1 MTTKPRVLAIVPARG
16 GSKGIP
22 DKNLITLAG
31 RPLLAW
37 TLDAA
42 QAASSIDRIVLSS
55 DSEAICQQ
63 GRELGF
69 DVPFLRPAALA
80 QDDTPGIAP
89 VLHALDTL
97 EETYDYVVLLQPTS
111 PLRLAEDIDAAIGQC
126 IAGGVP
132 ACVTVTLAE
141 PSPYWTFEVE
151 PDGCLKRLLGD
162 EVLPPRR
169 QDLPSTYALNG
180 AVYVARVP
188 WLRREGGFLGAE
200 TCAQV
205 MPRERSV
212 DLDDELDRVV
222 IEALLGRR

>member
-97 EETYDYVVLLQPTS
+97 EETYKRSDASDLLIMRR
-111 PLRLAEDIDAAIGQC
+111 RLNYGESVGYADRRVRGEDEGAEDSDE
-126 IAGGVP
+126 
-132 ACVTVTLAE
+132 TLRE
-141 PSPYWTFEVE
+141 H
-151 PDGCLKRLLGD
+151 GD
-162 EVLPPRR
+162 
-169 QDLPSTYALNG
+169 Q
-180 AVYVARVP
+180 
-188 WLRREGGFLGAE
+188 
-200 TCAQV
+200 
-205 MPRERSV
+205 
-212 DLDDELDRVV
+212 
-222 IEALLGRR
+222 